1 METAHLYAVNV
12 LGDRYEID
20 RPGPDQAVQSCRV
33 GGKFDVRWLS
43 LQNMKRIGMSAK
55 RPVLLGNSF
64 AAEFRNA
71 QRIQR
76 SRAIGDYAEF
86 GVLGSLLL
94 YLINIVFI
102 IFIIAI
108 AFEVKLVILFKVQIG

>member
-64 AAEFRNA
+64 AAEFPECAKNTKKSGHR
-71 QRIQR
+71 RLCR
-76 SRAIGDYAEF
+76 VWCSRVSPPLSNQY
-86 GVLGSLLL
+86 SLHHLHHRHR
-94 YLINIVFI
+94 V
-102 IFIIAI
+102 
-108 AFEVKLVILFKVQIG
+108 